1 MKLNRQLQIIL
12 ACGVCCGIMGCKS
25 PMTWLSRPAAGATT
39 APDVQYNGMSG
50 YSATV
55 KQNAGATV
63 VSGTKPEGTMA
74 KAWSSTTGAFTS
86 LLGTAPKSKDAT
98 SLSTKPGK
106 LDADIYLRAAHFAE
120 QGGNFAEAESKYQQA
135 LKTEPKNVSAIVGL
149 ARLYDQQ
156 GNSQQAIAT
165 YQQAVKLHPKNAVVY
180 NDFGLCYGRRREL
193 APAQQMLQKA
203 VELEPGK
210 TNYRN
215 NLATVLVDMGRP
227 ADAYQHLLSVQGEGV
242 AHYNLACLL
251 HSRGQNDQAAGHL
264 QQAIAKDPTL
274 TPAREL
280 LAQLDGGPQ
289 ENMRMASVTTPSRG
303 GREER
308 RDQRDDARARGRQGN
323 PQMQLEQSDLQPP
336 TINYGPAAPPAHE
349 GVYRSYEDPA
359 PAPQQYPA
367 RRIAHEEEA
376 GAEKAPGNAPAT
388 VRITDDEE

>member
-1 MKLNRQLQIIL
+1 MKLNRQLQFVL
-12 ACGVCCGIMGCKS
+12 ACGVSCGIMGCKS
-25 PMTWLSRPAAGATT
+25 PMTWLSRPAHGAST
-39 APDVQYNGMSG
+39 APDVQYNGVTGFS
-50 YSATV
+50 STV
-55 KQNAGATV
+55 KQNTGATV
-63 VSGTKPEGTMA
+63 VSGAKPEGTMA
-74 KAWSSTTGAFTS
+74 KAWSSTTGAVTS
-86 LLGTAPKSKDAT
+86 LLGTSPKSKDAT
-98 SLSTKPGK
+98 SLSSKPGK

-120 QGGNFAEAESKYQQA
+120 QGGNLPDAEAKYQQA
-135 LKTEPKNVSAIVGL
+135 LKVEPKNVSAIVGL

-165 YQQAVKLHPKNAVVY
+165 YQQAIKLHPKNAVVY

-210 TNYRN
+210 ANYRN

-227 ADAYQHLLSVQGEGV
+227 ADAYQHLHSVQGEGV

-264 QQAIAKDPTL
+264 QQAIAKDQTL

-280 LAQLDGGPQ
+280 LAQLEGQPQ
-289 ENMRMASVTTPSRG
+289 ENMRMASAITPSRER
-303 GREER
+303 REER

-349 GVYRSYEDPA
+349 GIYRSYEDAA

-367 RRIAHEEEA
+367 RRTSHVAEA
-376 GAEKAPGNAPAT
+376 AAEKTPGNSPAT
-388 VRITDDEE
+388 IRITDDEE